1 MHLQIQPLGR
11 TIWPSLLN
19 QLLQTPNNF
28 FRDAYAH
35 ARNPLALWTLCF
47 WIWNFRF
54 NTHFKSIPEQQS
66 KGKEETISDEKAN
79 TYKKKVTYGQAVIIA
94 LYKVPVEDC
103 VRDALFCEVCCIFDE
118 ALGEVP
124 YHYRLYGVIHQLSY
138 KANSHWATPAWPT
151 HIPHL
156 TTWLY
161 LCHSPHSISK
171 RPITWPHWCRAAMFD
186 LRHGFSSKGRD
197 FPLPFSLWNSHFKE
211 KYQES
216 NVNYFIILEVMLREK
231 NVCRLR

>member
-1 MHLQIQPLGR
+1 MRGITL
-11 TIWPSLLN
+11 PSE
-19 QLLQTPNNF
+19 PC
-28 FRDAYAH
+28 A
-35 ARNPLALWTLCF
+35 
-47 WIWNFRF
+47 
-54 NTHFKSIPEQQS
+54 SGSE
-66 KGKEETISDEKAN
+66 ISDLTPILNPFLN
-79 TYKKKVTYGQAVIIA
+79 TSQKERRKLFLMKRPTHIKKKVTYGQAVIIA

-197 FPLPFSLWNSHFKE
+197 FPLPFSL
-211 KYQES
+211 
-216 NVNYFIILEVMLREK
+216 
-231 NVCRLR
+231 